1 MHRSAHSNGAR
12 VLLLLLPLLALAQPL
27 GLRRKGELWEK
38 DFYGVAPTTR
48 RIRVNAHGPVTLQA
62 GTSDTISY
70 TVRVA
75 VRARTETEAR
85 SVMQHYMVRA
95 ERIGDTTTLTAP
107 AGPVVSTVILK
118 TPRLDNAIVSTS
130 DGAVEASGIDG
141 GLVVDTGG
149 GELVIDRIRGDCKLN
164 TSAGDI
170 RVGTIGGGLRCNTG
184 AGKITAGTIKGEA
197 IMETVGGDISATEIK
212 GPVRAQTGGGGIHI
226 VRAGA
231 GVNASTVGGP
241 IVVEHAGGLVV
252 ARNMMGPVQVGAAGG
267 LQCESGSGGV
277 RVTNIAGPMRVS
289 TSLGNI
295 VATLLAGKL
304 ADSFLATAN
313 GDITV
318 LIPSNVGVNIR
329 AQNAL
334 ADTMRRI
341 LSEYNSVTV
350 RRQGRQLIAEGPV
363 NGGGPLLQI
372 SASAGTIF
380 IRKQ

>member
-1 MHRSAHSNGAR
+1 MRRSAHSRGAR

-27 GLRRKGELWEK
+27 GLHRKGELWEK
-38 DFYGVAPTTR
+38 DFYGVAPLTR

-62 GTSDTISY
+62 GTSANISY
-70 TVRVA
+70 NVRVS

-85 SVMQHYMVRA
+85 SVMQRYMIRA
-95 ERIGDTTTLTAP
+95 ERVGDTTTITAP
-107 AGPVVSTVILK
+107 GGPVVSTVVVK
-118 TPRLDNAIVSTS
+118 TPRIDTAIVTTS

-141 GLVVDTGG
+141 TLVVDTGG

-170 RVGTIGGGLRCNTG
+170 RVGSIGGGLRCTTG
-184 AGKITAGTIKGEA
+184 AGKITAGTVRGEA
-197 IMETVGGDISATEIK
+197 VMETVGGDIAATEIK
-212 GPVRAQTGGGGIHI
+212 GTVRAQTGGGGIHI
-226 VRAGA
+226 VRAGSA
-231 GVNASTVGGP
+231 VNASTVGGP
-241 IVVEHAGGLVV
+241 IVVEHAGGLVI
-252 ARNMMGPVQVGAAGG
+252 ARNMAGPVQVGAAGG

-295 VATLLAGKL
+295 MATLVGGKL
-304 ADSFLATAN
+304 ADSYLATAN

-318 LIPSNVGVNIR
+318 LIPSNVGVNIH

-341 LSEYNSVTV
+341 LTEYNSVTV
-350 RRQGRQLIAEGPV
+350 RRQGRQLIAEGQV

-372 SASAGTIF
+372 SAIAGTIF